1 MNKRELMDIGA
12 GKLYVRRDQDDRF
25 QGQSAYRELFC
36 PAGRIFA
43 QPFSLVCCPVHI
55 DQNSRICGITA
66 IFAAQRISMEEL
78 IAVDMLSELTTSLTE
93 AGGEITS
100 EPMFEPQMGNSRADF
115 LIDARFSD
123 APFKLFI
130 EAKRSAFPRD
140 VREAIWQLKRYIAA
154 MPLGNSRVLP
164 PIDGRYHFPR
174 CTCTPARGEDR
185 LFDRSGS
192 LYLSADNLFVL
203 VEKPASKQQARSLN
217 NLFVGSRAQALH
229 AVWTFKDQWFGVHE
243 LAERASV
250 SPTTASQV
258 LIELER
264 REWVNSKG
272 AGPSKERILS
282 NPRALLDAWSSYVA
296 SIKPKPLRSYYM
308 RMTNIDEAIHEIDR
322 ICDETGVRYEISGLM
337 AGQIHAPHLSK
348 ISQIHCRIDH
358 GGESLLRKLGAK
370 AVKEGWNLGVI
381 DSNPRHDFLFRQRVA
396 HVWVTDPLQ
405 TYLDL
410 LQLDSGRSKELADH
424 LRLTKLAG
432 PE

>member
-1 MNKRELMDIGA
+1 
-12 GKLYVRRDQDDRF
+12 
-25 QGQSAYRELFC
+25 
-36 PAGRIFA
+36 
-43 QPFSLVCCPVHI
+43 
-55 DQNSRICGITA
+55 
-66 IFAAQRISMEEL
+66 MEEP
-78 IAVDMLSELTTSLTE
+78 IAFDMLSELTASLTE

-100 EPMFEPQMGNSRADF
+100 EPMFEAQTGKSYADF

-123 APFKLFI
+123 ASFKLVV

-140 VREAIWQLKRYIAA
+140 VREVIWQLKRYIAA
-154 MPLGNSRVLP
+154 MPPGNARVLP
-164 PIDGRYHFPR
+164 LLMAYTISPG
-174 CTCTPARGEDR
+174 ARALLREEKIGY
-185 LFDRSGS
+185 FDRSGS

-272 AGPSKERILS
+272 AGPSKERMLS
-282 NPRALLDAWSSYVA
+282 NPRALLDEWSSYVA

-308 RMTNIDEAIHEIDR
+308 RMANIDEAIHEIDR

-381 DSNPRHDFLFRQRVA
+381 DSNPRHDFLFRQRVG

-410 LQLDSGRSKELADH
+410 LQLGSGRSKELAEH
-424 LRLTKLAG
+424 LRLTKLAVT
-432 PE
+432 E

>member
-1 MNKRELMDIGA
+1 M
-12 GKLYVRRDQDDRF
+12 Y
-25 QGQSAYRELFC
+25 
-36 PAGRIFA
+36 
-43 QPFSLVCCPVHI
+43 
-55 DQNSRICGITA
+55 GIKA
-66 IFAAQRISMEEL
+66 IFAAQEISVDEPVA
-78 IAVDMLSELTTSLTE
+78 IDMLSELTASLKE
-93 AGGEITS
+93 AGGEVTS
-100 EPMFEPQMGNSRADF
+100 EPMFEARIGTSRADF

-123 APFKLFI
+123 APFKLVV

-154 MPLGNSRVLP
+154 MPPGNARVLP
-164 PIDGRYHFPR
+164 LLMANTISPG
-174 CTCTPARGEDR
+174 ARALLREEKIGY
-185 LFDRSGS
+185 FDRSGS

-217 NLFVGSRAQALH
+217 NLFVGSRSQALH
-229 AVWTFKDQWFGVHE
+229 AVWTFKDQWFGAHE

-272 AGPSKERILS
+272 AGPSKVRRLS
-282 NPRALLDAWSSYVA
+282 NPRALLEEWSSYVA
-296 SIKPKPLRSYYM
+296 SVKPKPLRSYYM
-308 RMTNIDEAIHEIDR
+308 RMANIDEAIHQIDR
-322 ICDETGVRYEISGLM
+322 ICDEMGVRYEISGLM

-348 ISQIHCRIDH
+348 ISQLHCRIDH
-358 GGESLLRKLGAK
+358 GGESLLRNLGAK
-370 AVKEGWNLGVI
+370 AVKEGWNLGI
-381 DSNPRHDFLFRQRVA
+381 IESDPRNDFLFRQRVG

-410 LQLDSGRSKELADH
+410 LQLGSGRSKELAEH
-424 LRLTKLAG
+424 LRLTKLAV

>member
-1 MNKRELMDIGA
+1 
-12 GKLYVRRDQDDRF
+12 
-25 QGQSAYRELFC
+25 
-36 PAGRIFA
+36 
-43 QPFSLVCCPVHI
+43 
-55 DQNSRICGITA
+55 
-66 IFAAQRISMEEL
+66 MEEPM
-78 IAVDMLSELTTSLTE
+78 AFNMLSELTASLME

-100 EPMFEPQMGNSRADF
+100 EPMFEAQMGKSYADF
-115 LIDARFSD
+115 VIDARFFD
-123 APFKLFI
+123 ATLKLVV
-130 EAKRSAFPRD
+130 EVKRSAFPRD
-140 VREAIWQLKRYIAA
+140 VREAIWQLKKYIAA
-154 MPLGNSRVLP
+154 MPPSNSRVLP
-164 PIDGRYHFPR
+164 LLMADTISPG
-174 CTCTPARGEDR
+174 ARALLREEKIGY
-185 LFDRSGS
+185 FDRSGS

-282 NPRALLDAWSSYVA
+282 NPRALLDEWSSYVA

-308 RMTNIDEAIHEIDR
+308 RMANIDEAIHEIDR

-370 AVKEGWNLGVI
+370 AVKEGWNLGLI
-381 DSNPRHDFLFRQRVA
+381 DSNPRRDFLFRQRVG

-410 LQLDSGRSKELADH
+410 LQLGSGRSKELADH